1 MKTGNIIKRGRRVTD
16 INRDDLI
23 SPDKIKV
30 HIGVTYQG
38 DKGMMNLLDL
48 VSEYK
53 DLDTKCYKL
62 ENEMRGLSLSA
73 ARLMEAMLI
82 VKEKQALC
90 DSALEDFRQYFGEIS
105 VPDSWRKKVLDE

>member
-1 MKTGNIIKRGRRVTD
+1 MTD

-62 ENEMRGLSLSA
+62 ENEMRGLSLSG

-82 VKEKQALC
+82 VKEKQDLC
-90 DSALEDFRQYFGEIS
+90 DSALEDFRKYTEGLT
-105 VPDSWRKKVLDE
+105 VPYLWREKVLYQ